1 MSPSGTKLVLASSQ
15 IVLCACPFCVSFSE
29 LNSSIQML
37 NPRLSSESVE
47 VNLKG
52 WVSTEKVGFSQDHGV
67 PLHGDEPSDS
77 RILLA
82 STLIIA
88 VGILTTHFFHSD
100 SATSVPVSVR
110 ETSEKKQNC
119 QPPGALQDQP
129 LRAVRANRHAR
140 SGRNGVYMF
149 VNASF
154 IATDALVTV
163 LCFDLLHDCSLT
175 NWHCCPRP
183 SASASFFMGF
193 ESEARGS
200 G

>member
-1 MSPSGTKLVLASSQ
+1 MSRSISRVESRLKKWASLRIMAS
-15 IVLCACPFCVSFSE
+15 
-29 LNSSIQML
+29 
-37 NPRLSSESVE
+37 
-47 VNLKG
+47 
-52 WVSTEKVGFSQDHGV
+52 

-110 ETSEKKQNC
+110 ETSEKNKT
-119 QPPGALQDQP
+119 
-129 LRAVRANRHAR
+129 VNRQAPCRTSHCGPCAR
-140 SGRNGVYMF
+140 IDTHGSGRNGVYMF

-154 IATDALVTV
+154 NATDALVTV

>member
-47 VNLKG
+47 ANLKG

-110 ETSEKKQNC
+110 ETSEKNKT
-119 QPPGALQDQP
+119 
-129 LRAVRANRHAR
+129 VNRQAPCKTSHCGPCAR
-140 SGRNGVYMF
+140 IDTHGLDG
-149 VNASF
+149 
-154 IATDALVTV
+154 TV
-163 LCFDLLHDCSLT
+163 FTCS
-175 NWHCCPRP
+175 
-183 SASASFFMGF
+183 
-193 ESEARGS
+193 
-200 G
+200 